1 MLKSGAES
9 ERWLELLPNAKTSR
23 EVPKRLQKKKKK
35 KKKKNR

>member
-23 EVPKRLQKKKKK
+23 EVPETAEEEGK
-35 KKKKNR
+35 

>member
-23 EVPKRLQKKKKK
+23 EVPKRLQKKKEKK
-35 KKKKNR
+35 ENR